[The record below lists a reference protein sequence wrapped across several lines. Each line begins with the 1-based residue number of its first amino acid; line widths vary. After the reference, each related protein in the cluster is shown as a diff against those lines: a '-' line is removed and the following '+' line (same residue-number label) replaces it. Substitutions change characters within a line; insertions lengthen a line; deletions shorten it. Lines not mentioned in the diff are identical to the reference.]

1 MVTAI
6 DRAKDDLNLEEP
18 VQVLSPEER
27 LASLRIDEK
36 VDPDR
41 PEIDYSKEEFTVENQ
56 RFYLPKD
63 KELRDK
69 ILDARDDVQQIVIEM
84 QKLNKQP
91 GDINF
96 MVNQYLKDVGLTR
109 AQISGQFPE
118 AETDFFMAFTQAA
131 NNRVLDVLNT
141 VIDFSYYTSP
151 QAMMGDFVAANQRQE
166 LPPNFDYTPANEDMK
181 KKLYE
186 VFVFLNQIDPN
197 FTPDTFAERV
207 ADNMGKFTI
216 DAIPI
221 TAGLTRVTAANKLQ
235 VADPDTLK
243 GIYANSKNNL
253 KMMYN
258 TIIDIYD
265 VAKKEGRLGRLVADD
280 ILAAMGFSAGMDVG
294 KKLMEE
300 GTEEGFSVLGTPLKI
315 AVETLAPFVGA
326 GGFQKVGSLIYD
338 VPVATYNAT
347 KNFFTKWSEFN
358 AANPDSSPANNL
370 IKMFKDRN
378 SESKAQKIAEEIN
391 MQINPE
397 ERAAREESLDL
408 ENRINQVVVQTI
420 KRDEAGNE
428 YIEQEIK
435 NLREGEGP
443 SLEFTLGQATENP
456 QLYETQA
463 KIESN

>member
-1 MVTAI
+1 
-6 DRAKDDLNLEEP
+6 
-18 VQVLSPEER
+18 
-27 LASLRIDEK
+27 
-36 VDPDR
+36 
-41 PEIDYSKEEFTVENQ
+41 
-56 RFYLPKD
+56 
-63 KELRDK
+63 
-69 ILDARDDVQQIVIEM
+69 
-84 QKLNKQP
+84 
-91 GDINF
+91 
-96 MVNQYLKDVGLTR
+96 
-109 AQISGQFPE
+109 
-118 AETDFFMAFTQAA
+118 
-131 NNRVLDVLNT
+131 
-141 VIDFSYYTSP
+141 
-151 QAMMGDFVAANQRQE
+151 
-166 LPPNFDYTPANEDMK
+166 
-181 KKLYE
+181 
-186 VFVFLNQIDPN
+186 
-197 FTPDTFAERV
+197 
-207 ADNMGKFTI
+207 
-216 DAIPI
+216 
-221 TAGLTRVTAANKLQ
+221 
-235 VADPDTLK
+235 
-243 GIYANSKNNL
+243 
-253 KMMYN
+253 
-258 TIIDIYD
+258 
-265 VAKKEGRLGRLVADD
+265 
-280 ILAAMGFSAGMDVG
+280 MGFSAGMDVG

-463 KIESN
+463 KIESNLVDSGFKIITPGRANQKNQVAQTVKDLALNNYKVVDDALEREFPDTQFIYTTALNEDGKQIIVATEQKIGNFGSYFNSNNHVRS